1 MSMKYKSISDPTD
14 FNFSMKMASRPPMP
28 SVSVEAKNL
37 IANAG
42 YDGKISDDYVQL
54 LPKFALQYE
63 WKKGNNVYA
72 TVSKGYRSGGYNVQM
87 FSDLI
92 SGDLQNSMINAIKES
107 EQFAR
112 FAAMIDKY
120 AKKADVPEVKEA
132 TRYKPEYS
140 WNYEVGSHLTL
151 GRVSFGQIFPLSIW
165 ICATNKFPN
174 SPEAAWDVPPSMQGK
189 AAAMVPKCLF
199 VQV

>member
-1 MSMKYKSISDPTD
+1 MKYNSISDPTD
-14 FNFSMKMASRPPMP
+14 FNFSMKMAAMPPRPPMAL
-28 SVSVEAKNL
+28 EAKNL

-92 SGDLQNSMINAIKES
+92 SGNLQNSMIDAIKES
-107 EQFAR
+107 TE
-112 FAAMIDKY
+112 FAA
-120 AKKADVPEVKEA
+120 
-132 TRYKPEYS
+132 
-140 WNYEVGSHLTL
+140 
-151 GRVSFGQIFPLSIW
+151 
-165 ICATNKFPN
+165 
-174 SPEAAWDVPPSMQGK
+174 AA
-189 AAAMVPKCLF
+189 L
-199 VQV
+199 